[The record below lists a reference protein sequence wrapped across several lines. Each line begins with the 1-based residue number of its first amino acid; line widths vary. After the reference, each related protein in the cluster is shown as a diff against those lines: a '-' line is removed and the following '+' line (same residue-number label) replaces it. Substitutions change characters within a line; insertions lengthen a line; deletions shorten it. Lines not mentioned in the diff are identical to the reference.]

1 MLANKTLLR
10 EVADQMAAEL
20 IAERDRR
27 HRHVLRI
34 HELEVLS
41 FNQYQRIA
49 DLEVQ
54 LASAKAAIAKVRSAV
69 AELPLVEME
78 AKR

>member
-1 MLANKTLLR
+1 MLGEKTHLR
-10 EVADQMAAEL
+10 KLAKGLAAQL
-20 IAERDRR
+20 DDERDRR

-41 FNQYQRIA
+41 FKQSQRIA

-54 LASAKAAIAKVRSAV
+54 LASTKATIAKVRSAV
-69 AELPLVEME
+69 ADLPLVETE

>member
-1 MLANKTLLR
+1 MLGEKTRLR
-10 EVADQMAAEL
+10 DLVKQLAGQLDD
-20 IAERDRR
+20 ERDRR
-27 HRHVLRI
+27 HRHILRI

-41 FNQYQRIA
+41 FQQHQRIA

-54 LASAKAAIAKVRSAV
+54 LASTTMTIAKVRSAV
-69 AELPLVEME
+69 ADLPLVGTE

>member
-1 MLANKTLLR
+1 MLGEKTHLRNVANGLAKQL
-10 EVADQMAAEL
+10 DD
-20 IAERDRR
+20 ERDRR

-54 LASAKAAIAKVRSAV
+54 LASAMAAIARVRSAV
-69 AELPLVEME
+69 TDVPLVATEG
-78 AKR
+78 RR